1 MQIGVLRTA
10 PTLAS
15 SSSASSRACSAT
27 LRSSILGKR
36 DRFVVVYNTRADGAV
51 RDSFIVLEHDLFETT
66 VDLAVGYT
74 LDAARKHDPAFTVR
88 NSLIPKLRWLI
99 PGISQLKAIGECLS
113 IPTYD
118 MYKETAQT
126 DIVGSNSTSSN
137 SSTSSSGAA
146 TDSSGAAGLRIP
158 SSAFASVAAAAVVAA
173 FASSL

>member
-1 MQIGVLRTA
+1 M
-10 PTLAS
+10 
-15 SSSASSRACSAT
+15 
-27 LRSSILGKR
+27 
-36 DRFVVVYNTRADGAV
+36 
-51 RDSFIVLEHDLFETT
+51 
-66 VDLAVGYT
+66 
-74 LDAARKHDPAFTVR
+74 
-88 NSLIPKLRWLI
+88 
-99 PGISQLKAIGECLS
+99 S